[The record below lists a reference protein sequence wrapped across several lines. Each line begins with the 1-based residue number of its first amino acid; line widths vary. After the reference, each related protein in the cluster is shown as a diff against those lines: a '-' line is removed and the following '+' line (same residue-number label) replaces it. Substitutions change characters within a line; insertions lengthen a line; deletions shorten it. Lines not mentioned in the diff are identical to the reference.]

1 MLNQGEIMPAPRFV
15 QQVTDQVQSLLAKVP
30 ILKLR
35 ASLLEDS
42 QLTLNF
48 MVLLAGSCLIATF
61 GLITN
66 SAAVIIGAMLI
77 APLMQPLRGFAFAA
91 IEGDRELL
99 RISSVSILIGTL
111 LGVAM
116 SWLAGMLLG
125 IPEYGSEVLAR
136 TQPTLIDLAIALVAG
151 AISSYAKIR
160 PEIGDALPGTAIAV
174 ALMPPLCVVGLTL
187 SQGQW
192 TYSSG
197 AFLLYFTNLLGINL
211 ACTIVYVVA
220 GYTRRNKQFSRTL
233 SWGVSGILLALLVIP
248 LGVSSLELIRQSQ
261 LNYSMQSILSDSA
274 LLSRQDVELIET
286 HILWQTSEIELVVR
300 AADLITPEEVAI
312 VERAVASELG
322 QIFDVSF
329 DVTQSTRVEG
339 ISP

>member
-1 MLNQGEIMPAPRFV
+1 MRTPGFV
-15 QQVTDQVQSLLAKVP
+15 QQVGNQIQTWLATVP

-42 QLTLNF
+42 QISLNF
-48 MVLLAGSCLIATF
+48 LVLLGGSCLIATF
-61 GLITN
+61 GLIVN

-99 RISSVSILIGTL
+99 RLSSLSISVGTL
-111 LGVAM
+111 VGIVM

-125 IPEYGSEVLAR
+125 IPEFGSEVLAR
-136 TQPTLIDLAIALVAG
+136 TQPTLIDLAVALVAG
-151 AISSYAKIR
+151 AISSFAKVR

-174 ALMPPLCVVGLTL
+174 ALMPPLCAVGLTL

-192 TYSSG
+192 AYSGG

-211 ACTIVYVVA
+211 ACTIVYVLA

-233 SWGVSGILLALLVIP
+233 SWGVSAILVAILVIP
-248 LGVSSLELIRQSQ
+248 LGVSSLQLIRQSR
-261 LNYSMQSILSDSA
+261 LNYSVRTILADSP
-274 LLSRQDVELIET
+274 LLARQDVELLDTRIAWEEA
-286 HILWQTSEIELVVR
+286 EIELLVK
-300 AADLITPEEVAI
+300 AAEPITPNEVMV
-312 VERAVASELG
+312 VERALTGELG
-322 QIFDVSF
+322 EPFKVAF
-329 DVTQSTRVEG
+329 DVTQSTKVRAA
-339 ISP
+339 STP